1 MDLVQLSILR
11 AGGVYVDEKAVGEW
25 ERLRDRPAPRLSAA
39 KAKPSRPNRLLQGL
53 AALVIGL
60 SDGLAGLGQRLQ
72 ERAAKSA
79 QNAAVNGCKAT

>member
-11 AGGVYVDEKAVGEW
+11 AGGVYFDEQAVGEW

-39 KAKPSRPNRLLQGL
+39 RAKPNRLLRGL
-53 AALVIGL
+53 AALVMGL

-79 QNAAVNGCKAT
+79 QNAAANGCKAT

>member
-11 AGGVYVDEKAVGEW
+11 AGGVYVDEQAVGEW
-25 ERLRDRPAPRLSAA
+25 ERLRDKPAPRLSA
-39 KAKPSRPNRLLQGL
+39 AKPSRPNRLLEGL

-72 ERAAKSA
+72 ERAARSA
-79 QNAAVNGCKAT
+79 QNAATNGCKAT